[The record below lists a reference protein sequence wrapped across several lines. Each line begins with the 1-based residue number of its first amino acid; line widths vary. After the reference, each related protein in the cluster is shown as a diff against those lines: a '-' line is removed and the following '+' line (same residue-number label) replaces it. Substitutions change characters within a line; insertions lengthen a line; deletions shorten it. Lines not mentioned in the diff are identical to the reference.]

1 MLIRGLGAP
10 ETIEDVGEQFICN
23 SRARV
28 ADDDLAL
35 TPCGTYRDLRPATTR
50 CEFDGVAEQVPDHL
64 LQPLRAAE
72 YQAFGRRQ
80 VLLEDDALARS
91 RGLQDIHRRLDNLAD
106 IRFLRVHADLPGRHG
121 AEVEEIVHDVGEQAG
136 IAGYSLATRA
146 GFLDSEPAE
155 LHQARPAEN
164 SIQGGAQLVAQ
175 GFQKLIFQPATAL
188 GFDTGG
194 ALVVEQGS

>member
-35 TPCGTYRDLRPATTR
+35 TPCGTYRDLRPAATR

-64 LQPLRAAE
+64 LQPLRVAE

-80 VLLEDDALARS
+80 EFLEDDALART

-106 IRFLRVHADLPGRHG
+106 IRFLWVHADLPGRHG
-121 AEVEEIVHDVGEQAG
+121 AEVEEIVHDVCEQACF
-136 IAGYSLATRA
+136 AVYSLSSRAWGRGAGPAGRRRA
-146 GFLDSEPAE
+146 GPAG
-155 LHQARPAEN
+155 RRGR
-164 SIQGGAQLVAQ
+164 GGAQ
-175 GFQKLIFQPATAL
+175 
-188 GFDTGG
+188 
-194 ALVVEQGS
+194 